1 MHNQNELAER
11 FDRSRERLH
20 AMAARMLGSIDDAE
34 DAVQET
40 WLRASHADSGP
51 ILNLVG
57 WLTTLLARVC
67 LEMLRT
73 RQRRAHAHAEPS
85 EAEPA
90 EVASEAPHP
99 EEQFAWAESVGL
111 ALLVVLD
118 RLGPAERV
126 AFVLHDLFG
135 LPFEQI
141 ATVVERTPVATKKLA
156 SRARH
161 RVRGAP
167 TVTGDE
173 LARRY
178 AIVERFLHAT
188 RAGDAEALL
197 AVLAPGVVR
206 RADPLVLRAG
216 AATEVHG
223 AQRVIDETR
232 LHTDRA
238 RFARVALVDGA
249 PGAVIAPAGKL
260 LLAIRLKFDGDH
272 ITAIDV
278 IADPLRLRD
287 LQLAVIPGLG
297 AQSHLGE
304 PEGLASPAGIQRPS
318 RPPLT
323 TV

>member
-1 MHNQNELAER
+1 MQNQSELAER

-20 AMAARMLGSIDDAE
+20 AMASRMLGSVDDAE

-40 WLRASHADSGP
+40 WLRASHADSSG
-51 ILNLVG
+51 ILNVTG

-73 RQRRAHAHAEPS
+73 RQRRAHAHAEP
-85 EAEPA
+85 AEDERA
-90 EVASEAPHP
+90 EVESGVPHP
-99 EEQFAWAESVGL
+99 EDQFAWAESVGL

-118 RLGPAERV
+118 RLGPAERI

-135 LPFEQI
+135 LPFEEI
-141 ATVVERTPVATKKLA
+141 AAVVERTPVATKKLA

-167 TVTGDE
+167 TASREE
-173 LARRY
+173 LTQRY
-178 AIVERFLHAT
+178 AIVERFLAAT

-197 AVLAPGVVR
+197 AVLSPGVVR
-206 RADPLVLRAG
+206 RADPLVLRAD

-223 AQRVIDETR
+223 AHRVIEETR

-238 RFARVALVDGA
+238 RFARVALVDGV

-260 LLAIRLKFDGDH
+260 RLAIRLKFDGDR
-272 ITAIDV
+272 ITEIDV
-278 IADPLRLRD
+278 IADPLRLRA
-287 LQLAVIPGLG
+287 LRLAATP
-297 AQSHLGE
+297 
-304 PEGLASPAGIQRPS
+304 
-318 RPPLT
+318 
-323 TV
+323 

>member
-1 MHNQNELAER
+1 MQNQGEVAER
-11 FDRSRERLH
+11 FNRSREQLR
-20 AMAARMLGSIDDAE
+20 AMATRMLGSADEAD

-40 WLRASHADSGP
+40 WLRASRTDSSS
-51 ILNLVG
+51 ILNMAG

-73 RQRRAHAHAEPS
+73 RQRRAHAHADPVED
-85 EAEPA
+85 ERTA
-90 EVASEAPHP
+90 VASGAPHP
-99 EEQFAWAESVGL
+99 EDQFEWAESVGL

-118 RLGPAERV
+118 RLGPAERI

-135 LPFEQI
+135 LPFEEI

-167 TVTGDE
+167 TVSGEE
-173 LARRY
+173 LTRRY
-178 AIVERFLHAT
+178 AIVERFLAAS
-188 RAGDAEALL
+188 RAGDVEALVS
-197 AVLAPGVVR
+197 VLAPGVVR

-223 AQRVIDETR
+223 AHRVIEETR

-238 RFARVALVDGA
+238 RFARVALVDGV
-249 PGAVIAPAGKL
+249 PGAVIAPMGKL

-272 ITAIDV
+272 ITEIDV

-287 LQLAVIPGLG
+287 LRLAAAGL
-297 AQSHLGE
+297 
-304 PEGLASPAGIQRPS
+304 
-318 RPPLT
+318 
-323 TV
+323 